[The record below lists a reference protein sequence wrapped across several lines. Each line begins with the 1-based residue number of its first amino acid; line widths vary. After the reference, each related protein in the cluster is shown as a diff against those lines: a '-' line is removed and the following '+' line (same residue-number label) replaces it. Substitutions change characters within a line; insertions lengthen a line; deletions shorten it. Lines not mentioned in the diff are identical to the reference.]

1 MNGRIIRALIQKD
14 LQIFF
19 SNQFFALVTVLA
31 LVAYAGIYFALP
43 STVDETVEMAIF
55 APALPQQFTDS
66 LEGDGVVLKN
76 MASQVELE
84 TAVTDNEYA
93 VGAVFPEDLSQ
104 KLAAGEQGTIELYFS
119 PEFPEELK
127 EVYIILFEEVG
138 YALGGRALN
147 IEAHEEIFGVD
158 RAGNQIPPRDKM
170 LPLFAV
176 LILTIETLGLA
187 SLISSEMEAGTL
199 RALLIT
205 PMRMEGLFVA
215 KGTVGVGLA
224 FFQALV
230 LMAVTGGLS
239 QQPLLIIVA
248 LLLGSLMVTGLGFLL
263 ASVSKDIMSVMAW
276 GVPVILL
283 LSLPAIGLL
292 LPGLITDWVKA
303 IPSHYLIDTVYR
315 AVNLN
320 LSWADAV
327 PNLLILLAFALVF
340 MGLGIVV
347 LRRKFQ

>member
-1 MNGRIIRALIQKD
+1 MNGRIIGALIQKD
-14 LQIFF
+14 LQVFF
-19 SNQFFALVTVLA
+19 SNQFFALVTGLA
-31 LVAYAGIYFALP
+31 LVAYAAIYFLMP

-55 APALPQQFTDS
+55 APALPQQFADT

-76 MASQVELE
+76 MDSKAALE

-93 VGAVFPEDLSQ
+93 VGVVLPEELSQ
-104 KLAAGEQGTIELYFS
+104 ALASGQQGQIELYFS

-127 EVYIILFEEVG
+127 EVYVILFEEIG
-138 YALGGRALN
+138 YALSGQALN
-147 IEAHEEIFGVD
+147 IEVNEEILGVD
-158 RAGNQIPPRDKM
+158 RAGNQIPQREKM

-176 LILTIETLGLA
+176 LILTVETLGLA
-187 SLISSEMEAGTL
+187 SLISSEIVAGTL
-199 RALLIT
+199 QALLIT
-205 PMRMEGLFVA
+205 PMRLEGLFVA

-224 FFQALV
+224 FFQSAV

-263 ASVSKDIMSVMAW
+263 ASVSTDIMSVMAW

-292 LPGLITDWVKA
+292 LPGLTTDWIKV
-303 IPSHYLIDTVYR
+303 IPSYYLIDTVYQ
-315 AVNLN
+315 AATLN
-320 LSWADAV
+320 LGWAEAGS
-327 PNLLILLAFALVF
+327 NLLILAAFSLVF